1 MRRIEISGGIGAGKT
16 TLARALAAGLDGA
29 RLVEEDV
36 RTVPF
41 FAEFYR
47 EPQAYA
53 FEKNVSFLL
62 SHADRIRQAAR
73 AALRDRAAGPILCD
87 YALFQDLA
95 YADIACEPGDVA
107 AVEGVYTRL
116 AERVGAPALV
126 IDLSCSPQT
135 QLRRIEQRGR
145 PEEAQVGRD
154 YLAALC
160 AAVDRRRTALLAS
173 LPGLPTITLDTDALD
188 WGTNPDDVEAV
199 LAAVKAALERQ
210 GELARAAPSPST
222 PLAAAASF

>member
-16 TLARALAAGLDGA
+16 TLARALAAELEGA
-29 RLVEEDV
+29 RLVEEEV

-95 YADIACEPGDVA
+95 YADIACEPADIA
-107 AVEGVYTRL
+107 ALEAVYAQL
-116 AERVGAPALV
+116 AERVGAPALL
-126 IDLSCSPQT
+126 IDLACSPQT
-135 QLRRIEQRGR
+135 QLHRIGKRGR
-145 PEEAQVGRD
+145 PEEAQVSRD
-154 YLAALC
+154 YLTALC
-160 AAVDRRRTALLAS
+160 EAIDRRRAALLAAI
-173 LPGLPTITLDTDALD
+173 PELPTIKLDTDALD
-188 WGTNPDDVEAV
+188 WGTNPDDVGAV
-199 LAAVKAALERQ
+199 RAAVVAALDGH
-210 GELARAAPSPST
+210 GEPGRAAVTPSS
-222 PLAAAASF
+222 PLAVAASA